1 MENKNSDTL
10 CHYGILGMK
19 WGIRRYQNKD
29 GSLTPAGK
37 KRADKMK
44 DDYTKLTGKRLI
56 RKPIKKAD
64 QKEDITKKRIKD
76 MSDTEIKDRINRLE
90 NEKRLSGLQ
99 RDTAST
105 GQKVATSA
113 VRDVLAPAAV
123 SAGKQLLTNWLVKF
137 GEKKLGL
144 NAGEAKDAL
153 SDLRKETEELELESR
168 KISAMRNINQGVDNN
183 QPNNQTNNQP
193 KKEKAEKVK
202 AEYVKPDQTRNNSE
216 EKSDS
221 KKTVVKEAIYEEVGK
236 STVERYNTLLLPPP
250 MYRKDK

>member
-19 WGIRRYQNKD
+19 WGVRRYQNKD

-44 DDYTKLTGKRLI
+44 DEYTKLTGKRLI
-56 RKPIKKAD
+56 RKPIKKSD
-64 QKEDITKKRIKD
+64 QQEDITKKRIKD
-76 MSDTEIKDRINRLE
+76 MSDTEIKDRITRLE

-105 GQKVATSA
+105 GQKVATAA
-113 VRDVLAPAAV
+113 VRDVLAPAAI
-123 SAGKQLLTNWLVKF
+123 SAGKQLLTNWLMKY

-144 NAGEAKDAL
+144 NAGETKDAL
-153 SDLRKETEELELESR
+153 ADLRKEVDELELQKR
-168 KISAMRNINQGVDNN
+168 KTIAEDYFTKRNEKTKTSNE
-183 QPNNQTNNQP
+183 
-193 KKEKAEKVK
+193 KKEKVKV
-202 AEYVKPDQTRNNSE
+202 EYVKPEQTRNNSE

-236 STVERYNTLLLPPP
+236 STVNRYNTLLLPPP